1 MAFGL
6 GGMEL
11 LILAVIGLTG
21 LVIVAVVLFVVFGRQ
36 ARGPGVSELDAL
48 RDEVER
54 LRAEVERL
62 KQGRT

>member
-21 LVIVAVVLFVVFGRQ
+21 LVIVGVVLFVVFGQ
-36 ARGPGVSELDAL
+36 PARGPGVSELVAL